1 MKLSRVLLFACLLL
15 IIAVIFAA
23 SPHRA
28 SEADSA
34 AKAAEGARLNN
45 IGVAY
50 MNQQLFEKALKQFET
65 AVAQDPKML
74 IAKLNC
80 GVALLNL
87 QKVDEAK
94 SIFEEVTKQDPK
106 DAHAW
111 YNLGTAYAQA
121 KRYPQAIEAFE
132 HALKLNPLH
141 ASAEFGISRAYQQ
154 SGDIASAREH
164 LQKSQHITQAKL
176 GTPIGLAYGD
186 QGKYSLVE
194 ESPAAVIKPPA
205 QIRVKFADVTERAGL
220 VTQPPTSTYL
230 GPGACFFDYDNDGWF
245 DIFLPGSGSQ
255 GGISLYHNLGNGKFQ
270 EVTKQA
276 GFDPSI

>member
-111 YNLGTAYAQA
+111 YNLGLLSKNTNETDTAIA
-121 KRYPQAIEAFE
+121 AFNHVTE
-132 HALKLNPLH
+132 IDPKDADTWY
-141 ASAEFGISRAYQQ
+141 F
-154 SGDIASAREH
+154 
-164 LQKSQHITQAKL
+164 L
-176 GTPIGLAYGD
+176 GT
-186 QGKYSLVE
+186 
-194 ESPAAVIKPPA
+194 
-205 QIRVKFADVTERAGL
+205 
-220 VTQPPTSTYL
+220 
-230 GPGACFFDYDNDGWF
+230 
-245 DIFLPGSGSQ
+245 
-255 GGISLYHNLGNGKFQ
+255 
-270 EVTKQA
+270 
-276 GFDPSI
+276 